1 MMNDIQEERVKALAI
16 GFTEY
21 AQEHGYSE
29 PEACFASLVLAAG
42 IAPVAMKKEVMRFFA
57 DCLDGSYDIK
67 TRG

>member
-1 MMNDIQEERVKALAI
+1 MMNELEEERVKALAI

-29 PEACFASLVLAAG
+29 AEACFSALVLAAG

-57 DCLDGSYDIK
+57 DCLDGSHDIK
-67 TRG
+67 MKG